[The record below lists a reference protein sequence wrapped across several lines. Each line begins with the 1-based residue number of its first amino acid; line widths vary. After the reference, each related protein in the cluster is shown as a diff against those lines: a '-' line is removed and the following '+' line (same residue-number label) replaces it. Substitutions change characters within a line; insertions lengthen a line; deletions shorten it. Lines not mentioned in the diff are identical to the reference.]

1 MAATKSQG
9 KAFTLFMTGLT
20 AATAGIA
27 YFSSGSGKAAFV
39 LGFIAVAISCGMF
52 LKIKPFEGAVAASV
66 QPAVLQFAGV
76 AAAVLG
82 WLIVLFGL
90 HLAGSVSGRMATT
103 ILGLAISLVGVL
115 VILPSAANKNAIWK
129 A

>member
-1 MAATKSQG
+1 MAGFRLRNSVERKL
-9 KAFTLFMTGLT
+9 AF
-20 AATAGIA
+20 
-27 YFSSGSGKAAFV
+27 
-39 LGFIAVAISCGMF
+39 
-52 LKIKPFEGAVAASV
+52 
-66 QPAVLQFAGV
+66 GV